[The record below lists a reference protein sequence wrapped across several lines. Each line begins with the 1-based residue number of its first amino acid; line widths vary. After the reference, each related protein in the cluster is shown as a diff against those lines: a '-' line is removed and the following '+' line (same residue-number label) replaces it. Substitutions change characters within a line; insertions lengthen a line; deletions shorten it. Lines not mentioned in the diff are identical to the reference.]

1 LIYLF
6 LSQNIYVI
14 LCYNLSDDVEEDDL
28 KKIFSQHGYVNK
40 IQVSINQKT
49 GENKGFAIIEMETDA
64 EEAAAIRAL
73 RGIEWM
79 GRSLKVNRARTNY
92 SISEICVDSTTN

>member
-1 LIYLF
+1 M
-6 LSQNIYVI
+6 SIYVS
-14 LCYNLSDDVEEDDL
+14 NLSDEVEEDDL
-28 KKIFSQHGYVNK
+28 RKIFSEHGYVNN
-40 IQVSINQKT
+40 IQLSMNQKT
-49 GENKGFAIIEMETDA
+49 GDKKGFAIIEMETDT

-79 GRSLKVNRARTNY
+79 GRSLKVNRARTKY

>member
-1 LIYLF
+1 
-6 LSQNIYVI
+6 
-14 LCYNLSDDVEEDDL
+14 
-28 KKIFSQHGYVNK
+28 
-40 IQVSINQKT
+40 
-49 GENKGFAIIEMETDA
+49 METDA

-79 GRSLKVNRARTNY
+79 GRSLKVNRARTKY

>member
-1 LIYLF
+1 M
-6 LSQNIYVI
+6 SIYVS
-14 LCYNLSDDVEEDDL
+14 NLSDEVEEDDL
-28 KKIFSQHGYVNK
+28 RKIFSEHGYVNN
-40 IQVSINQKT
+40 IQLSLNQKT
-49 GENKGFAIIEMETDA
+49 GEKKGFAIIEMETDT

-79 GRSLKVNRARTNY
+79 GRSLKVNRARTKY

>member
-1 LIYLF
+1 M
-6 LSQNIYVI
+6 SIYVS
-14 LCYNLSDDVEEDDL
+14 NLSDEVEEDDL
-28 KKIFSQHGYVNK
+28 RKIFSEHGYVNN
-40 IQVSINQKT
+40 IQLSMNQKT
-49 GENKGFAIIEMETDA
+49 GEKKGFAIIEMETDT

-79 GRSLKVNRARTNY
+79 GRSLKVNRARTKY

>member
-1 LIYLF
+1 M
-6 LSQNIYVI
+6 SIYVS
-14 LCYNLSDDVEEDDL
+14 NLSDEVEEDDL
-28 KKIFSQHGYVNK
+28 RKIFSEHGYVNN
-40 IQVSINQKT
+40 IQLYMNQKT
-49 GENKGFAIIEMETDA
+49 GEKKGFAIIEMETDT

-79 GRSLKVNRARTNY
+79 GRSLKVNRARTKY